1 MLMAIN
7 TATSKE
13 MVCLYQVPALESAF
27 VLFKHG
33 SVKSL
38 SSGAYK

>member
-13 MVCLYQVPALESAF
+13 MVCLYQVPALESAMRQ
-27 VLFKHG
+27 LA
-33 SVKSL
+33 
-38 SSGAYK
+38 SGLLELC